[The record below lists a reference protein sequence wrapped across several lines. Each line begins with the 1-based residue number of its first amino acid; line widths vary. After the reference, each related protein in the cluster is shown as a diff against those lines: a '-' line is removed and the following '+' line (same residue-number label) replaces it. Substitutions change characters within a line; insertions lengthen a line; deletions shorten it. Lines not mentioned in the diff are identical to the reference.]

1 MLKAITFPAERA
13 EEALGA
19 VKSLVEL
26 STQQLEMC
34 SQVMEELE
42 FTGELQ
48 KDFMKRLVR
57 IQSDIRKLRSRLKD
71 LASTTP
77 PASQKGG
84 DW

>member
-42 FTGELQ
+42 FTGDLQ

-57 IQSDIRKLRSRLKD
+57 TQSRHSQGALKTQGPGLD
-71 LASTTP
+71 YP
-77 PASQKGG
+77 PASPKGG